1 MQHLLYIAPKLTV
14 VTMELN
20 HDDLPS
26 VANAQLPA
34 SYENAKTALAN
45 CSSMDEC
52 KDWADKAKALA
63 SYARQSQDESLRKM
77 ATRIQARAIRR
88 AGELLK
94 QIMPKKGANQNISA
108 GDHTKDLTRKQAADD
123 AGFSH
128 HQRNHALRV
137 ATLGEDEFT
146 HQVESDNP
154 PTVTALAAQGTN
166 KRIFHVDIGD
176 RSPSEFNKCLHF
188 VADFEGHLKGIKK
201 YDIELILTVLDEKQ
215 RATLRKVIGELD
227 SINDLLI
234 TRI

>member
-1 MQHLLYIAPKLTV
+1 MQQPLYIAPKLTV

-77 ATRIQARAIRR
+77 AIRIQARAIRR

-94 QIMPKKGANQNISA
+94 QIMPKQGARTDLELSA
-108 GDHTKDLTRKQAADD
+108 GTDTMLNRKQAAED

-128 HQRNHALRV
+128 RQRNDALRV

-154 PTVTALAAQGTN
+154 PTVTKLAEQGTR
-166 KRIFHVDIGD
+166 KQLIDLKGRD
-176 RSPSEFNKCLHF
+176 PKEFNQALHF
-188 VADFEGHLKGIKK
+188 IALFERHLKSAKGQDTGRILGTLTSEER
-201 YDIELILTVLDEKQ
+201 DSLRSLISQIDN
-215 RATLRKVIGELD
+215 IHD
-227 SINDLLI
+227 HII

>member
-1 MQHLLYIAPKLTV
+1 
-14 VTMELN
+14 MELN

-77 ATRIQARAIRR
+77 AVRIQARAIRR

-94 QIMPKKGANQNISA
+94 QIMPSKG
-108 GDHTKDLTRKQAADD
+108 GRPELTRADTDPSLTRSQAAED
-123 AGFSH
+123 AGLSER
-128 HQRNHALRV
+128 QRKDALRV

-146 HQVESDNP
+146 QQVESDNP

-166 KRIFHVDIGD
+166 KKIFHVDIGD

-201 YDIELILTVLDEKQ
+201 YDIELILKVLDEKQ

>member
-1 MQHLLYIAPKLTV
+1 MQHPLYIAPKLTV

-77 ATRIQARAIRR
+77 AMRIQARAIRR

-154 PTVTALAAQGTN
+154 PTVTKLADQGTR
-166 KRIFHVDIGD
+166 KQLIDLKGRD
-176 RSPSEFNKCLHF
+176 PKEFNQALHF
-188 VADFEGHLKGIKK
+188 IALFERHLKAAKGQDTGRILGTLTSKER
-201 YDIELILTVLDEKQ
+201 DSLRSLISQIDN
-215 RATLRKVIGELD
+215 IHD
-227 SINDLLI
+227 HII

>member
-1 MQHLLYIAPKLTV
+1 
-14 VTMELN
+14 MELN

-34 SYENAKTALAN
+34 SYEHAKTALAN

-77 ATRIQARAIRR
+77 AMRIQARAIRR

-108 GDHTKDLTRKQAADD
+108 GAGTKDLTRTQAAED

-128 HQRNHALRV
+128 RQRNDALRV

-146 HQVESDNP
+146 QQVESDNP
-154 PTVTALAAQGTN
+154 PTVTKLAEQGTR
-166 KRIFHVDIGD
+166 KQLIDLKGRD
-176 RSPSEFNKCLHF
+176 PKEFNQALHF
-188 VADFEGHLKGIKK
+188 IALFERHLKAAKGQDTGRILGTLTSKER
-201 YDIELILTVLDEKQ
+201 DSLRSLISQIDN
-215 RATLRKVIGELD
+215 IHD
-227 SINDLLI
+227 HII

>member
-1 MQHLLYIAPKLTV
+1 MQHPLYIAPKLTV

-77 ATRIQARAIRR
+77 AMRIQARAIRR

-94 QIMPKKGANQNISA
+94 QIMPSKGGRPQLTSA
-108 GDHTKDLTRKQAADD
+108 GADTSLTRKLAAED

-128 HQRNHALRV
+128 RQRNDALRV

-146 HQVESDNP
+146 QQVESDNP
-154 PTVTALAAQGTN
+154 PTVTKLAEQGTR
-166 KRIFHVDIGD
+166 KQLIDLKGRD
-176 RSPSEFNKCLHF
+176 PKEFNQALHF
-188 VADFEGHLKGIKK
+188 IALFERHLKSAKGQDTGRILGTLTSEER
-201 YDIELILTVLDEKQ
+201 DSLRSLISQIDN
-215 RATLRKVIGELD
+215 IHD
-227 SINDLLI
+227 HII

>member
-1 MQHLLYIAPKLTV
+1 MQQPLYIAPKLTV

-108 GDHTKDLTRKQAADD
+108 GDHTKDLTRKQAGDD
-123 AGFSH
+123 AGF
-128 HQRNHALRV
+128 
-137 ATLGEDEFT
+137 
-146 HQVESDNP
+146 
-154 PTVTALAAQGTN
+154 
-166 KRIFHVDIGD
+166 
-176 RSPSEFNKCLHF
+176 
-188 VADFEGHLKGIKK
+188 
-201 YDIELILTVLDEKQ
+201 LT
-215 RATLRKVIGELD
+215 
-227 SINDLLI
+227 
-234 TRI
+234 